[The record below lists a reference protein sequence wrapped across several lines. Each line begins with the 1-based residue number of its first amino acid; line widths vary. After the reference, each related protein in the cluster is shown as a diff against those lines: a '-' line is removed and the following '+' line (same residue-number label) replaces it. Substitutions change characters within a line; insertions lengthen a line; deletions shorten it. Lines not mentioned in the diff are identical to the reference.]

1 MTNPRYISKV
11 CSSKTNIIEKYYN
24 KTKMTYSQIYS
35 SPRRMPNIIP
45 PIRMRPYFIPER
57 SRTKSENAESS
68 SSTLCQETSTV
79 IESINSSNMM
89 DICDTAVAGYDSITD
104 TSSGNQKNNKKIK
117 NLNLLKKS
125 KSLEDIR
132 PDKLEPSQQSHEME
146 FVSNRIQK
154 LRVQD

>member
-1 MTNPRYISKV
+1 MN
-11 CSSKTNIIEKYYN
+11 
-24 KTKMTYSQIYS
+24 YSQIYS

-57 SRTKSENAESS
+57 SRTKSENAESTS
-68 SSTLCQETSTV
+68 SNLCQETSTV

-104 TSSGNQKNNKKIK
+104 TNSGNQKNNNKKIK
-117 NLNLLKKS
+117 DLKKS

-132 PDKLEPSQQSHEME
+132 PEKLEPAQQSHEME

>member
-11 CSSKTNIIEKYYN
+11 SLKKNDNFNNNYN
-24 KTKMTYSQIYS
+24 KKKMNYSQIYS

-57 SRTKSENAESS
+57 SRTKSENAEST

-104 TSSGNQKNNKKIK
+104 TNSGNNKTNSKKIK
-117 NLNLLKKS
+117 DLKKS

-132 PDKLEPSQQSHEME
+132 PEKLEPSQQSHEME

>member
-1 MTNPRYISKV
+1 
-11 CSSKTNIIEKYYN
+11 
-24 KTKMTYSQIYS
+24 
-35 SPRRMPNIIP
+35 MPNIIP

-57 SRTKSENAESS
+57 SRTKSENAESTS
-68 SSTLCQETSTV
+68 SSLCQETSTV

-104 TSSGNQKNNKKIK
+104 TNSGNHKITNKKIK
-117 NLNLLKKS
+117 DLKKS

-132 PDKLEPSQQSHEME
+132 PEKLEASQQSHEME

-154 LRVQD
+154 LRVHE

>member
-1 MTNPRYISKV
+1 
-11 CSSKTNIIEKYYN
+11 
-24 KTKMTYSQIYS
+24 
-35 SPRRMPNIIP
+35 MPNIIP

-57 SRTKSENAESS
+57 SRTKSENAEST

-104 TSSGNQKNNKKIK
+104 TNSVNHKSNNKKIK
-117 NLNLLKKS
+117 DLNFLKKS